1 MFQIYLPIA
10 EMSLS
15 LPLLAVI
22 GGCVGIL
29 SGLFGISGGFLI
41 TPLLIFLGIP
51 APIAVGTQATQS
63 VASASAGMLA
73 YRRSR
78 NVDIRLGL
86 FMLGGSAFGTSVGS
100 MLFSWLQ
107 RIGQIDFVIALL
119 YVIFLGGIGTIM
131 LAESGKAILRRRRNP
146 NYMPVSREVPR
157 FLRWLPLKAKFP
169 VSGLEISALVPVSV
183 GFVAGVTTVILGL
196 GGTLLVPA
204 MIYLLAM
211 PAALVAGTSLF
222 QVIFT
227 ASAATMLQAVN
238 HNTVDVVLAFSLMVG
253 SVFGSQIGARFASR
267 LRPDIARCLMA
278 LVILTVAMRLVFELT
293 LPPSPAF
300 SWEDLPS

>member
-15 LPLLAVI
+15 VPLLALL
-22 GGCVGIL
+22 GGCVGVL

-41 TPLLIFLGIP
+41 TPLLIFLGVP
-51 APIAVGTQATQS
+51 PPIAVGTQAMQS
-63 VASASAGMLA
+63 VASSSAGMLA
-73 YRRSR
+73 HRRSR

-86 FMLGGSAFGTSVGS
+86 FMLIGSAIGTSLGS
-100 MLFSWLQ
+100 IIFGWLQ
-107 RIGQIDFVIALL
+107 KIGQIDFVIALL
-119 YVIFLGGIGTIM
+119 YFLFLGVIGSVM
-131 LAESGKAILRRRRNP
+131 AVESGRAILRRRSNP
-146 NYMPVSREVPR
+146 NYLPAPRQVPR
-157 FLRWLPLKAKFP
+157 LLQRLPLKMRFP
-169 VSGLEISALVPVSV
+169 ASGLEISALLPLSI
-183 GFVAGVTTVILGL
+183 GLVAGITTVILGL

-227 ASAATMLQAVN
+227 GSAATILQAVN
-238 HNTVDVVLAFSLMVG
+238 HQTVDIMLALPLMVG
-253 SVFGSQIGARFASR
+253 SVFGSQMGVRYATR

-278 LVILTVAMRLVFELT
+278 AVILTVAVRLLFELT
-293 LPPSPAF
+293 LPPEPAF
-300 SWEDLPS
+300 SWEALK

>member
-1 MFQIYLPIA
+1 MLQVYLPIA

-15 LPLLAVI
+15 VPLLALI
-22 GGCVGIL
+22 GACVGIL

-41 TPLLIFLGIP
+41 TPLLIFLGVP
-51 APIAVGTQATQS
+51 PPIAVGTQATQS
-63 VASASAGMLA
+63 VASASAGMLT

-78 NVDIRLGL
+78 NVDIRLGMY
-86 FMLGGSAFGTSVGS
+86 MLIGSAIGTSIGS
-100 MLFSWLQ
+100 MLFGWLQ

-131 LAESGKAILRRRRNP
+131 LVESGKAILRRRSNP
-146 NYMPVSREVPR
+146 NYMPSPRTVPR
-157 FLRWLPLKAKFP
+157 ILNYLPFRVRFP
-169 VSGLEISALVPVSV
+169 VSGLEISIIVPIAI
-183 GFVAGVTTVILGL
+183 GLVAGITTVILGL

-222 QVIFT
+222 QVVFT
-227 ASAATMLQAVN
+227 ASTATMLQAVN
-238 HNTVDVVLAFSLMVG
+238 HHTVDIVLALALMVG
-253 SVFGSQIGARFASR
+253 SVFGSQIGARYATR

-278 LVILTVAMRLVFELT
+278 FVILAVALRLVFELT
-293 LPPSPAF
+293 LPPDPAF
-300 SWEDLPS
+300 SWEVVP

>member
-1 MFQIYLPIA
+1 MLQIYLPIA

-15 LPLLAVI
+15 APLLMAI
-22 GGCVGIL
+22 GLCVGVL

-41 TPLLIFLGIP
+41 TPLLIFLGVP
-51 APIAVGTQATQS
+51 PPIAVGTQSTQS

-86 FMLGGSAFGTSVGS
+86 FMLMGSAVGTSVGS
-100 MLFSWLQ
+100 IVFGWLQ
-107 RIGQIDFVIALL
+107 RTGQIDFVIALL
-119 YVIFLGGIGTIM
+119 YVVFLGSIGSVM
-131 LAESGKAILRRRRNP
+131 LVESARAILRHRSNP
-146 NYMPVSREVPR
+146 GYMPAARQVPR
-157 FLRWLPLKAKFP
+157 LLQRLPLRIKFP
-169 VSGLEISALVPVSV
+169 VSGLEISALLPIGIGMLA
-183 GFVAGVTTVILGL
+183 GFTTVILGL

-227 ASAATMLQAVN
+227 AGAATMLQAIN
-238 HNTVDVVLAFSLMVG
+238 HHTVDIMLALPLMAG
-253 SVFGSQIGARFASR
+253 SVFGSHIGTRYAAR

-278 LVILTVAMRLVFELT
+278 FIILTVAIRLMFELT
-293 LPPSPAF
+293 LTPSMPF
-300 SWEDLPS
+300 SAEVLP